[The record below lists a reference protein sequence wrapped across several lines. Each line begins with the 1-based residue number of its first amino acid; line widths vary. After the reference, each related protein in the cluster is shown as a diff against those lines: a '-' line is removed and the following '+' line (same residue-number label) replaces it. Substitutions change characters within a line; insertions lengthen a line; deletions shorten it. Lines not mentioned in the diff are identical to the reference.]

1 MTMKTLAALTLA
13 AATLAP
19 LTAAA
24 QEKGKALFDSRCAA
38 CHGANGAGIPGLAP
52 TLGGALPYLDKPAG
66 RDYVLGVLTHGLS
79 GKIVS
84 RGQTYMGAMPPQTDL
99 SDEDIAAV
107 VNHLG
112 KLNGQQAAVAKAE
125 DAAKL
130 RATQLDHKALRD
142 QRAALNP

>member
-1 MTMKTLAALTLA
+1 MKMKTVATLTLA
-13 AATLAP
+13 AAALAP
-19 LTAAA
+19 LSALA
-24 QEKGKALFDSRCAA
+24 QEKGKTLFDTRCVA

-84 RGQTYMGAMPPQTDL
+84 KGQTYMGAMPPQTDL
-99 SDEDIAAV
+99 ADEDLAAV

-112 KLNGQQAAVAKAE
+112 TLNGQKAPVAKAE

-130 RATQLDHKALRD
+130 RAAKLDHKALRD
-142 QRAALNP
+142 QRTALNP